1 MFWNLFQ
8 RMPKPFDEGYLPT
21 TDGHGVYYYQYGN
34 PVGIPVLS
42 FHGGPGGASRP
53 KYAKL
58 FDPKRYRFL
67 QFDQRGC
74 GLSQANDL
82 LFRNETSYL
91 LQDAM
96 HLLAYLHINE
106 PIVVHGGSWG
116 STLALLF
123 AEAYPKLVRKIIV
136 SSVFLA
142 REEDYMWVNRDSE
155 RFYPDL
161 WAQMYQQLAPNKNF
175 FKTYEKLLF
184 SDNEA
189 DNIRALRYWGSYEYK
204 LGQLNP
210 EFKPMDAVPEEKLRS
225 ARVFC
230 HYDRNRYFIKEN
242 QILRQIDKIKNIPTI
257 IAHNRLDLCCTLKQA
272 WDLHMALPQS
282 EFKIVADYGHSSP
295 KLFREV
301 KKMIQAADK
310 K

>member
-1 MFWNLFQ
+1 MFWNLFE
-8 RMPKPFDEGYLPT
+8 RMPKPFDQGYLPT
-21 TDGHGVYYYQYGN
+21 TDGHSVYYYQYGN

-42 FHGGPGGASRP
+42 FHGGPGGSSRP

-58 FDPKRYRFL
+58 FDLKRYRFL

-74 GLSQANDL
+74 GLSAANDL

-123 AEAYPKLVRKIIV
+123 AEAYPKLVRQIVV
-136 SSVFLA
+136 SSIFLA
-142 REEDYMWVNRDSE
+142 REEDYMWVKRDSE

-161 WAQMYQQLAPNKNF
+161 WEQMREQYPGKDL

-184 SDNEA
+184 SDKEE
-189 DNIRALRYWGSYEYK
+189 DNLQALTYYGKYEHK

-210 EFKPMDAVPEEKLRS
+210 EFKPVEEVEEATLRS
-225 ARVFC
+225 ARVYH
-230 HYDRNRYFIKEN
+230 HYDKNRFFINEN
-242 QILRQIDKIKNIPTI
+242 QILRNCNKIKHIPTI
-257 IAHNRLDLCCTLKQA
+257 IVHNRLDFCCPVKQA
-272 WDLHMALPQS
+272 WELHKALPQA
-282 EFKIVADYGHSSP
+282 EFKIVPTIGHSSL
-295 KLFREV
+295 KLQREI
-301 KKMIQAADK
+301 KKIIRAVEK

>member
-21 TDGHGVYYYQYGN
+21 TDGHRVYYYQYGN

-42 FHGGPGGASRP
+42 FHGGPGGSSRP

-58 FDPKRYRFL
+58 FDLKRYRFL

-74 GLSQANDL
+74 GLSAANDL

-91 LQDAM
+91 LQDAV

-106 PIVVHGGSWG
+106 PVVVHGVSWG

-123 AEAYPKLVRKIIV
+123 AEAYPKMVRRIVV

-142 REEDYMWVNRDSE
+142 REEDYMWVKRDSE

-161 WAQMYQQLAPNKNF
+161 WKQMREQYSAKDFSKN
-175 FKTYEKLLF
+175 YEKLLF
-184 SDNEA
+184 SDKEE
-189 DNIRALRYWGSYEYK
+189 DNRSALSYYGSYEYK

-210 EFKPMDAVPEEKLRS
+210 KFMPVEELDEHSLKS
-225 ARVFC
+225 ARVYH
-230 HYDRNRYFIKEN
+230 HYDKNRYFINEN
-242 QILRQIDKIKNIPTI
+242 QILRNIDKISHIPTF
-257 IAHNRLDLCCTLKQA
+257 IAHDRMDFCCPLKQA
-272 WDLHMALPQS
+272 WDLHTALPQA
-282 EFKIVADYGHSSP
+282 EFRIVPVYGHSNP
-295 KLFREV
+295 KLLKEV
-301 KKMIQAADK
+301 RKMIRAADK